1 MWIIWIIYGRRQKNL
16 ELLKKEDERK
26 NKNNMI
32 QSGSE
37 IYENSL
43 QNTINQ

>member
-1 MWIIWIIYGRRQKNL
+1 MNNL
-16 ELLKKEDERK
+16 WEKAKKLTKELLKKEDEKK
-26 NKNNMI
+26 NKNNII

>member
-1 MWIIWIIYGRRQKNL
+1 MNNL
-16 ELLKKEDERK
+16 WEKTKKFTKELLKKEDERK

-43 QNTINQ
+43 

>member
-1 MWIIWIIYGRRQKNL
+1 MNNL
-16 ELLKKEDERK
+16 WEKAKKLTKELLKKEDEKK

-43 QNTINQ
+43 